1 MKNVAPVYE
10 NLKKKMKEEKKC
22 YISLMSRTNITRPHT
37 STQLPLSSPPFP
49 LPPLSSLL
57 FSSPHLSSPLRVSA
71 SALYQFSSITSPA
84 PLTAARS
91 TVLLSFPLPLILTLI
106 EVTMLTTVLPLCGCL
121 LLNTNNNNNNIIQR
135 EWSCGGGCC

>member
-1 MKNVAPVYE
+1 MLHFLNVTDQHNPTPYIHTAP
-10 NLKKKMKEEKKC
+10 
-22 YISLMSRTNITRPHT
+22 
-37 STQLPLSSPPFP
+37 PL
-49 LPPLSSLL
+49 LSSLPL
-57 FSSPHLSSPLRVSA
+57 TAPLLSSPLPS
-71 SALYQFSSITSPA
+71 SPLLSSQSLSLYQFSSITSPA

-91 TVLLSFPLPLILTLI
+91 TVFLSFPLPLILTLI